1 LEPRFVGLVHGC
13 RWTQA
18 ASGAAGRANVA
29 LCRAYSFII
38 KSATMSRL
46 KPKQQVPLCL
56 VVIGIITA
64 VLLASS
70 CQSIHIPATRKP
82 GDIISSNIVRRG
94 DHARR
99 SFLLSEM
106 TYKSSVWIAHSGPQR
121 FQDPR
126 TVEEQPGL
134 YSQSDNCN
142 VCLTVSDTDY
152 AHEGYFVVGKLY
164 LHEVL
169 DRQTYSKNDES
180 SESSTKHKH

>member
-1 LEPRFVGLVHGC
+1 
-13 RWTQA
+13 
-18 ASGAAGRANVA
+18 
-29 LCRAYSFII
+29 
-38 KSATMSRL
+38 
-46 KPKQQVPLCL
+46 
-56 VVIGIITA
+56 
-64 VLLASS
+64 
-70 CQSIHIPATRKP
+70 
-82 GDIISSNIVRRG
+82 
-94 DHARR
+94 
-99 SFLLSEM
+99 M

-134 YSQSDNCN
+134 YSKSDNCN